1 MACALCAT
9 LLLAC
14 TPAVA
19 SASAASIAA
28 SVRAKKAKA
37 AQLEKQLEATRPDLM
52 TALADVDE
60 VDAQLQ
66 DLRSQMQ
73 DSEANMSTLNVE
85 ISASE
90 LALNDRAVSL
100 YKSGGF
106 DVIEAL
112 LSVRTLD
119 DLLTRIDMLS
129 YIQTSDDELL
139 RQLATSRNQVSFL
152 QGQQQQRET
161 ELIALRQEA
170 DARKAAVEAL
180 INRQE
185 SLLASVSGDIKRL
198 AKEEATARAA
208 EAAAASGYDGTADPP
223 VGFDPNTL
231 ISDDVYSDSG
241 AMSAADIQAFLGSQ
255 SGVLKSYA
263 TRDHNGV
270 VRTAAQMIADAAAAW
285 GVNPRVIIA
294 TLQKEQS
301 LISDATPT
309 QRALDWAMG
318 CGKMDGST
326 LSRYQGF
333 GNQIWGGARAL
344 ARNRSYWRR
353 GISLSIDG
361 QAVYP
366 SNSATH
372 SLYRYTPHLHGNVLF
387 WRIFWRYFGNPVG

>member
-1 MACALCAT
+1 MALCAT
-9 LLLAC
+9 LLGALV
-14 TPAVA
+14 P
-19 SASAASIAA
+19 SAAYGSAASLAA
-28 SVRAKKAKA
+28 ARRAEQAKA
-37 AQLEKQLEATRPDLM
+37 AKLEQQLAATRPDLM
-52 TALADVDE
+52 DALASVDE

-66 DLRSQMQ
+66 DLRAQMQ
-73 DSEANMSTLNVE
+73 DTEANLLSLNADIGAAE
-85 ISASE
+85 T
-90 LALNDRAVSL
+90 ALNDRAVSL

-106 DVIEAL
+106 DVFEAL

-139 RQLATSRNQVSFL
+139 RRLSTSRNQLAYL
-152 QGQQQQRET
+152 QGQEEQQEG
-161 ELIALRQEA
+161 ELITLRQEA
-170 DARKAAVEAL
+170 DNRAAVVQALIRQQEAL
-180 INRQE
+180 LTSAGRTVE
-185 SLLASVSGDIKRL
+185 RL

-231 ISDDVYSDSG
+231 VSDAVYSDSG
-241 AMSAADIQAFLGSQ
+241 ALSAAGIQSFLASQ

-263 TRDHNGV
+263 AKDHNGV
-270 VRTAAQMIADAAAAW
+270 VRTAAEMIAEAAAAW
-285 GVNPRVIIA
+285 GVNPRVILV

-301 LISDATPT
+301 LLTDASPS

-326 LSRYQGF
+326 LSQYQGF

>member
-1 MACALCAT
+1 VACALCAT